1 MTHWYRD
8 PKQLKLMEH
17 LHRADIGFV
26 LSSDDFSDNDLLH
39 LKTTLGSLHQTSKI
53 VRLRLLRKPVAIPKP
68 SAIHFCNAKYR
79 LFQ

>member
-8 PKQLKLMEH
+8 PIQLKLMEH

-39 LKTTLGSLHQTSKI
+39 SR
-53 VRLRLLRKPVAIPKP
+53 RLWGHYTKRQKSYV
-68 SAIHFCNAKYR
+68 
-79 LFQ
+79 